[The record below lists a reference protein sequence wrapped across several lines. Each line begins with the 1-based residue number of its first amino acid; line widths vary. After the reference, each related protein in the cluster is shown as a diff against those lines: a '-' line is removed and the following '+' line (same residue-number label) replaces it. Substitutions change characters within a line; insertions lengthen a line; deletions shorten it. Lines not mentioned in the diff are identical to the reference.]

1 MTTFVHRCALCA
13 GPLPAKADRA
23 ITCEYCGSENVV
35 AGVQSGLTAQL
46 AQATREVKD
55 MRAEVDAKT
64 AELQQKMEAAFA
76 RGDLPQALKYQE
88 GMMRMA
94 FAPTI
99 HLYNSLDPAD
109 PQIAAALAQIDQ
121 AIDDS
126 LRATA
131 ESWGAEY
138 VPVAERS

>member
-13 GPLPAKADRA
+13 GPLPVAEGRA
-23 ITCEYCGSENVV
+23 IACEYCGSENVV
-35 AGVQSGLTAQL
+35 AGVHSGMAAQL
-46 AQATREVKD
+46 AQATREVED

-64 AELQQKMEAAFA
+64 AELQQKMEAAFV

-94 FAPTI
+94 YAPTL
-99 HLYNSLDPAD
+99 HLYKSFDPAD
-109 PQIAAALAQIDQ
+109 PQIARALAQIDQ
-121 AIDDS
+121 AIDGS

-131 ESWGAEY
+131 ESWGVEY
-138 VPVAERS
+138 VPVCERS